1 MIVDPDSEMYR
12 LKVDM
17 ESGNS
22 KFLVHSTKAVDKVIS
37 TKSSSNGNFEDMR
50 NNFSIGQTYS
60 VLLFVFYSGK
70 FKVFSSKFKVFSS
83 QNGSCKVFYPK
94 YLTGEHNTL

>member
-22 KFLVHSTKAVDKVIS
+22 KFLVQSTKAVDKVVS
-37 TKSSSNGNFEDMR
+37 TKSSSNGNFEDMWD
-50 NNFSIGQTYS
+50 NFSIYFFDMIFTTEWLIQIY
-60 VLLFVFYSGK
+60 L
-70 FKVFSSKFKVFSS
+70 SKI
-83 QNGSCKVFYPK
+83 QW
-94 YLTGEHNTL
+94 

>member
-22 KFLVHSTKAVDKVIS
+22 KFLVQSTKAVDKVVS
-37 TKSSSNGNFEDMR
+37 TKSSSNGNFEDMWD
-50 NNFSIGQTYS
+50 NFS
-60 VLLFVFYSGK
+60 FY
-70 FKVFSSKFKVFSS
+70 FFDMIFTTEWLIQIYLSKI
-83 QNGSCKVFYPK
+83 QW
-94 YLTGEHNTL
+94 

>member
-37 TKSSSNGNFEDMR
+37 TKSSSNGNFENMR
-50 NNFSIGQTYS
+50 NNFSIGQT
-60 VLLFVFYSGK
+60 
-70 FKVFSSKFKVFSS
+70 
-83 QNGSCKVFYPK
+83 
-94 YLTGEHNTL
+94 